1 VILAGGGG
9 TRLWPLSTPDRPKP
23 FLPLLADKKSLADGE
38 SLFQR
43 TIRRLD
49 GPELGAFEAT
59 RDLYVIVDGRFA
71 ELARDQARSEQA
83 LVEAPPLPEAH
94 IVAEPIGRNTAAAI
108 ALATAAI
115 QRDEDEVM
123 VVLPADHLI
132 PTDREGV
139 FRAVLHAAERELACD
154 FPGIPDALVTLGV
167 QTGGPATEYGYLRP
181 DLGTVA
187 RRRLVGYRLRA
198 FIEKPDRARAEGLIR
213 EEGVAWNAGMFLWRR
228 RAIRRALETY
238 PKAAPIWAE
247 VDEGVRNGDLVGAY
261 RRLEPV
267 ATSIDY
273 AVMEP
278 AAAAGRVVMG
288 SMDVGWSDLG
298 SWHALLEALG
308 APGVDGRV
316 VKPGE
321 TVKLGAADLLVDRK
335 SWPEAGTFHLQAG
348 PATMGPYDRPT
359 ALLRDAARYE
369 RVVTD
374 LLVRAQSQGGT
385 PA

>member
-1 VILAGGGG
+1 
-9 TRLWPLSTPDRPKP
+9 
-23 FLPLLADKKSLADGE
+23 
-38 SLFQR
+38 
-43 TIRRLD
+43 
-49 GPELGAFEAT
+49 
-59 RDLYVIVDGRFA
+59 
-71 ELARDQARSEQA
+71 
-83 LVEAPPLPEAH
+83 
-94 IVAEPIGRNTAAAI
+94 
-108 ALATAAI
+108 
-115 QRDEDEVM
+115 
-123 VVLPADHLI
+123 
-132 PTDREGV
+132 V
-139 FRAVLHAAERELACD
+139 FRAVLQAAERELARD

-228 RAIRRALETY
+228 RVIRGALETY
-238 PKAAPIWAE
+238 PKAAPIWAA
-247 VDEGVRNGDLVGAY
+247 VQEGVRTGDLRGAY
-261 RRLEPV
+261 ERLEPF

-298 SWHALLEALG
+298 SWHALLEALD

-321 TVKLGAADLLVDRK
+321 TVELGPADLLVDRE
-335 SWPEAGTFHLQAG
+335 SWPEAGRFHLQAG
-348 PATMGPYDRPT
+348 PATMGPFDRPT

>member
-1 VILAGGGG
+1 VYVVILAGGGG

-23 FLPLLADKKSLADGE
+23 FLPLLADGE

-49 GPELGAFEAT
+49 GPELGAFEAA
-59 RDLYVIVDGRFA
+59 RDLYVIVDGRFKT
-71 ELARDQARSEQA
+71 LARAQARA
-83 LVEAPPLPEAH
+83 EAPGLPDDH
-94 IVAEPIGRNTAAAI
+94 VLAEPMGRNTAAAI

-115 QRDEDEVM
+115 ERDDDDVM

-132 PTDREGV
+132 PVGKEGL
-139 FRAVLHAAERELACD
+139 FRAVLAAAEPELAAD
-154 FPGIPDALVTLGV
+154 FPGVPDALVTLGV
-167 QTGGPATEYGYLRP
+167 QTDRPATEYGYLRP
-181 DLGTVA
+181 ELATVV
-187 RRRLVGYRLRA
+187 RRDLVGYRLKA
-198 FIEKPDRARAEGLIR
+198 FIEKPDRAQAGTLIN

-238 PKAAPIWAE
+238 PKAAPIWAAVE
-247 VDEGVRNGDLVGAY
+247 AGVRSDDLVGAY
-261 RRLEPV
+261 ERLEQD
-267 ATSIDY
+267 AISIDY

-278 AAAAGRVVMG
+278 AAAAGQVVMG

-298 SWHALLEALG
+298 SWHALLDALG

-321 TVKLGAADLLVDRK
+321 IVNVGPTDLLVDRHG
-335 SWPEAGTFHLQAG
+335 WPGAGTFHLAAG
-348 PATMGPYDRPT
+348 PATMGPFDRPT
-359 ALLRDAARYE
+359 ALLRDAARHE

-374 LLVRAQSQGGT
+374 LLARAQSQGGT

>member
-1 VILAGGGG
+1 MYVVILAGGGG

-23 FLPLLADKKSLADGE
+23 FLPLLADGE

-43 TIRRLD
+43 TIRRLQ
-49 GPELGAFEAT
+49 GPELGDFDVGQ
-59 RDLYVIVDGRFA
+59 DLYVIVDGRFKK
-71 ELARDQARSEQA
+71 LAQEQAR
-83 LVEAPPLPEAH
+83 VEAPGLPDDH
-94 IVAEPIGRNTAAAI
+94 VLAEPTGRNTAAAI

-115 QRDEDEVM
+115 ERGDDDVM

-132 PTDREGV
+132 PAAREGV
-139 FRAVLHAAERELACD
+139 FRAVLDAADRELARD

-167 QTGGPATEYGYLRP
+167 QTSRAATEYGYLRP
-181 DLGTVA
+181 ELGSVV
-187 RRRLVGYRLRA
+187 RRDLVGYRLKA
-198 FIEKPDRARAEGLIR
+198 FIEKPHRAQAEELID

-228 RAIRRALETY
+228 RAIRSALETY
-238 PKAAPIWAE
+238 PKAAPIWAAVE
-247 VDEGVRNGDLVGAY
+247 AGRVSGDLAGAY
-261 RRLEPV
+261 ERLEPV

-298 SWHALLEALG
+298 SWHALLDALG

-321 TVKLGAADLLVDRK
+321 VVTLEPRRSVRGSPRLARGRSVPDGGRPRYDGAL
-335 SWPEAGTFHLQAG
+335 
-348 PATMGPYDRPT
+348 RPT
-359 ALLRDAARYE
+359 DRAAPGRG
-369 RVVTD
+369 
-374 LLVRAQSQGGT
+374 A
-385 PA
+385 P